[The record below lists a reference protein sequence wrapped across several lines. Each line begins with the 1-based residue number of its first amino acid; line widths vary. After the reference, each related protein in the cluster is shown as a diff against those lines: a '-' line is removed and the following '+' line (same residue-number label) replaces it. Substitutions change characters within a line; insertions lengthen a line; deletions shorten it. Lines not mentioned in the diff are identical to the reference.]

1 MSDDVDFTKIS
12 QRLNLDWE
20 LPADALTTEQW
31 EALEAHI
38 ERLLASQLSPEEIEE
53 PRAEDE

>member
-1 MSDDVDFTKIS
+1 MSDCVDFTKIS

-20 LPADALTTEQW
+20 LPPDALTTEQR
-31 EALEAHI
+31 ETLEAHV
-38 ERLLASQLSPEEIEE
+38 ERLLSAQLSPEEIEE